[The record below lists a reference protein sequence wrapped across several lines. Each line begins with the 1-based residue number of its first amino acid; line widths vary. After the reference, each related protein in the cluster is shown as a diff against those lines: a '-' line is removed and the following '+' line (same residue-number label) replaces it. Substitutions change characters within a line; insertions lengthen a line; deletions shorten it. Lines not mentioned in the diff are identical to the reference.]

1 MKRLICCFLSF
12 TILLSSAIFSFAEN
26 IGIYC
31 PLKVE
36 KVSESV
42 LPDGTFIEKLN
53 IDGKPYTFTHKETD
67 TERVIIITGAEN
79 AVIRSQKDSYK
90 VSLFSLDNPSINGE
104 ISFKGSSKANLFSFK
119 GNRVYMKPVEQTVSW
134 VAGTSIA
141 MIAAAIAG
149 AVGGPVGYFISAAAV
164 LFGQSV
170 GCRVVTD
177 GYYEFKGTHVHCEMT
192 SKVYKDKEHIAT
204 VSWGGTR

>member
-53 IDGKPYTFTHKETD
+53 IDGKPYTFKRNNNNWCRKCCYKKS
-67 TERVIIITGAEN
+67 ERF
-79 AVIRSQKDSYK
+79 
-90 VSLFSLDNPSINGE
+90 L
-104 ISFKGSSKANLFSFK
+104 
-119 GNRVYMKPVEQTVSW
+119 
-134 VAGTSIA
+134 
-141 MIAAAIAG
+141 
-149 AVGGPVGYFISAAAV
+149 
-164 LFGQSV
+164 
-170 GCRVVTD
+170 
-177 GYYEFKGTHVHCEMT
+177 
-192 SKVYKDKEHIAT
+192 
-204 VSWGGTR
+204 